1 MGLSCVDSA
10 TTGVTKGGSLHVGRA
25 YFQAPQ
31 IDSLTYVHSSS
42 PLASG
47 ELVRCTV
54 VASDGYDLIAQP
66 TEDVGRA
73 VQLPVVR

>member
-1 MGLSCVDSA
+1 
-10 TTGVTKGGSLHVGRA
+10 VGRA

-31 IDSLTYVHSSS
+31 IDSLTYVQSSA
-42 PLASG
+42 PLAAG

-54 VASDGYDLIAQP
+54 VASDGYDLIARP

-73 VQLPVVR
+73 VQLTVVR